1 MSRERFIAGYRIA
14 AAVLGIAAVIG
25 AIDLVRDQGTFDPV
39 NFFSF
44 FTIQSNLLAIMVLL
58 YGGLRLLAFPRW
70 DRRDLLRGAT
80 VLYLSLTG
88 IVYAL
93 LLAGEE
99 EALQTGAPWV
109 NAVVHGIIPLVM
121 VLDWVIDP
129 PRRTISFR
137 QAAWWLAYPL
147 AFLAYSLIRGPI
159 ADWYPYPFLDPD
171 ENGGYPGVLATCLAI
186 AAGVLV
192 AISVMVWLSQRHWR
206 TATATA

>member
-1 MSRERFIAGYRIA
+1 
-14 AAVLGIAAVIG
+14 VLGIAAVIG

-44 FTIQSNLLAIMVLL
+44 FTIQSNLLAIGVLL
-58 YGGLRLLAFPRW
+58 YGGFRMAAFPGW
-70 DRRDLLRGAT
+70 DRRDFLRGAA

-99 EALQTGAPWV
+99 EALQTNAPWV
-109 NAVVHGIIPLVM
+109 NAVVHGVIPLVM
-121 VLDWVIDP
+121 VIDWIIDP
-129 PRRTISFR
+129 PQRSFSFR

-192 AISVMVWLSQRHWR
+192 AISVMVWLSQRR
-206 TATATA
+206 APAGVAPAS